1 MFDYSAECVENMV
14 GSLKKKIL
22 THTHAQRT
30 QKTLNSYVFWA
41 WRWKLML
48 PSLAL
53 SSSCCSF
60 EPALTPASMVKHI
73 PNSKYQGEFSKFG
86 LLWQIH
92 QKQFS

>member
-1 MFDYSAECVENMV
+1 MFYYNAECVENMF
-14 GSLKKKIL
+14 GSLKKKKNS
-22 THTHAQRT
+22 HTHT
-30 QKTLNSYVFWA
+30 QKTLNSDVFWA

-60 EPALTPASMVKHI
+60 EPASTPASMVKHI